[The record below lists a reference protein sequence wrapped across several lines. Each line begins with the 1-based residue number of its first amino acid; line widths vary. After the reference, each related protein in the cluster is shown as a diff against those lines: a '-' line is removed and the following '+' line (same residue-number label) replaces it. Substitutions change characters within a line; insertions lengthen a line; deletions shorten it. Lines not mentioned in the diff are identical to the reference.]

1 MPENIAENLN
11 RLSRAHERYRR
22 QTDGRQQIANVNI
35 SSSSLKNVHS
45 LAPHLRGYYITSVIN
60 FLHFVWSIA
69 SFFHRPTYRIPQ
81 PLSTTLHQV
90 FFGPPLDLTP
100 ATSKSTHFS
109 PNHSRPFLKHA
120 HTILTYVV
128 ISLYHC
134 SYIIY
139 S

>member
-1 MPENIAENLN
+1 MN
-11 RLSRAHERYRR
+11 RQSRTHERYRR
-22 QTDGRQQIANVNI
+22 QTDGQATANSKRERKFNFA
-35 SSSSLKNVHS
+35 KKHHS
-45 LAPHLRGYYITSVIN
+45 LTPCLHGYYITSVIN
-60 FLHFVWSIA
+60 FHHFVWSIA
-69 SFFHRPTYRIPQ
+69 SFLHRPTYRIPQ

-90 FFGPPLDLTP
+90 FFGLPLDLTP

-120 HTILTYVV
+120 HTTLTYVA

-134 SYIIY
+134 SYIIC